1 MSKEF
6 YLKPMATILISAV
19 IATAASALITAT
31 YFKPKVLSEEEIGKI
46 AATYLVKNPHYLVE
60 AGKALENQNVSASV
74 ERIIPYAP
82 ALLDTKETPNIGPD
96 DADVA
101 VIEFFDYQCIYCM
114 RVTPVVESVMN
125 QSKDVKFFFKEFPIF
140 AGSKPVSAMGAA
152 TGLHVYQNFGAEAY
166 RKYHNNL
173 MAVAH
178 TFMTS
183 QRKFELTDFN
193 TVVEKSGFNST
204 LSDREKHRYENVI
217 SGNMQ
222 LGEALGITGTPGFII
237 MNMKKPNAATTT
249 FIPGAMDAATLQG
262 AIEKARGA

>member
-74 ERIIPYAP
+74 ERIIPYAA

-101 VIEFFDYQCIYCM
+101 VIEFFDYQCIYC
-114 RVTPVVESVMN
+114 
-125 QSKDVKFFFKEFPIF
+125 
-140 AGSKPVSAMGAA
+140 
-152 TGLHVYQNFGAEAY
+152 
-166 RKYHNNL
+166 
-173 MAVAH
+173 
-178 TFMTS
+178 
-183 QRKFELTDFN
+183 
-193 TVVEKSGFNST
+193 
-204 LSDREKHRYENVI
+204 
-217 SGNMQ
+217 
-222 LGEALGITGTPGFII
+222 
-237 MNMKKPNAATTT
+237 
-249 FIPGAMDAATLQG
+249 
-262 AIEKARGA
+262 

>member
-1 MSKEF
+1 
-6 YLKPMATILISAV
+6 
-19 IATAASALITAT
+19 
-31 YFKPKVLSEEEIGKI
+31 KVLSEEEIGKI

-183 QRKFELTDFN
+183 QRKFELSDFN
-193 TVVEKSGFNST
+193 TVV
-204 LSDREKHRYENVI
+204 
-217 SGNMQ
+217 
-222 LGEALGITGTPGFII
+222 
-237 MNMKKPNAATTT
+237 
-249 FIPGAMDAATLQG
+249 
-262 AIEKARGA
+262 

>member
-125 QSKDVKFFFKEFPIF
+125 QSKDVKFFFKEFRFLPVQNLYLPWGPLRVCTSIRISVLKPI
-140 AGSKPVSAMGAA
+140 VS
-152 TGLHVYQNFGAEAY
+152 
-166 RKYHNNL
+166 
-173 MAVAH
+173 
-178 TFMTS
+178 
-183 QRKFELTDFN
+183 
-193 TVVEKSGFNST
+193 
-204 LSDREKHRYENVI
+204 
-217 SGNMQ
+217 
-222 LGEALGITGTPGFII
+222 
-237 MNMKKPNAATTT
+237 TTT
-249 FIPGAMDAATLQG
+249 T
-262 AIEKARGA
+262 

>member
-19 IATAASALITAT
+19 IATAASALIAAT

-46 AATYLVKNPHYLVE
+46 AATYGKNPHYLVE

-125 QSKDVKFFFKEFPIF
+125 QSKDVKFFFKEFPILPVQNLYLPW
-140 AGSKPVSAMGAA
+140 GPLRVCTSIRISVLKPIV
-152 TGLHVYQNFGAEAY
+152 N
-166 RKYHNNL
+166 
-173 MAVAH
+173 
-178 TFMTS
+178 
-183 QRKFELTDFN
+183 
-193 TVVEKSGFNST
+193 
-204 LSDREKHRYENVI
+204 
-217 SGNMQ
+217 
-222 LGEALGITGTPGFII
+222 
-237 MNMKKPNAATTT
+237 TTT
-249 FIPGAMDAATLQG
+249 T
-262 AIEKARGA
+262 